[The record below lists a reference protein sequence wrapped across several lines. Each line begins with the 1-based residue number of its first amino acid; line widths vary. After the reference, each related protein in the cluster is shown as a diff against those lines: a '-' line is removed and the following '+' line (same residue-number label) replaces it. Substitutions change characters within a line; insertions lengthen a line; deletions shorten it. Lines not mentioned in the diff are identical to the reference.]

1 MQQSLNTT
9 YVKQFDE
16 NGVLT
21 NPIPNGYGH
30 VGSNRKARRKYLQKD
45 RFVGQSKNHHLTIVG
60 TVGKYRRRTQVI
72 HLPDSTTKNINHYD
86 LVNMKYSEN

>member
-9 YVKQFDE
+9 YVKKFDE

-21 NPIPNGYGH
+21 NPIPSGYGH

-45 RFVGQSKNHHLTIVG
+45 RFVGQSKNHHLTVVG
-60 TVGKYRRRTQVI
+60 TVGKYHRRTQFI
-72 HLPDSTTKNINHYD
+72 HLSNGKVKTINHYD
-86 LVNMKYSEN
+86 LINMRISEN